1 MNEYKVD
8 ILAFGAHPDDVECA
22 IVGTILSQIQRG
34 NKVAIIDLTRGELG
48 SSGTVEIRNN
58 ETIEASKV
66 LGIKNRENLE
76 FEDGFI
82 ENNKTSKLKI
92 IEIIRKYQPEI
103 ILATAINDRHPDHEI
118 ASKLILEASFL
129 SGLVKIKTKIN
140 NKQQLPHR
148 PVVVYHYIQDLL
160 IKLDFVIDISH
171 TFDVKM
177 QAIKAY
183 KSQFLQSNN
192 IEPNGAN
199 ALLKQIEA
207 TNSIFGRAINVKYAE
222 GFTINRYI
230 GTNDIMNL
238 F

>member
-8 ILAFGAHPDDVECA
+8 ILTFGAHHDDVECA
-22 IVGTILSQIQRG
+22 IGGTILSQIQRG

-48 SSGTVEIRNN
+48 SSGTVDIRNS
-58 ETIEASKV
+58 ETVEASKI
-66 LGIKNRENLE
+66 LGIHYRENLE
-76 FEDGFI
+76 MEDGFI
-82 ENNKTSKLKI
+82 SNDKISKLDI
-92 IEIIRKYQPEI
+92 IKTIRKYQPKI
-103 ILATAINDRHPDHEI
+103 ILATALNDRHPDHLN
-118 ASKLILEASFL
+118 AAKLIAEASFL
-129 SGLVKIKTKIN
+129 SGLVKIKTEIN

-160 IKLDFVIDISH
+160 IKPDFVIDISH